1 MNAAIDFEEVALR
14 LLAWYR
20 ENRRDLPWRCE
31 SDPYRIWLSEV
42 MLQQTKVKTM
52 LPFYER
58 FVREYPT
65 IEDLARTDLD
75 AVLSFWSG
83 LGYYSRA
90 RNLHRAAR
98 LICDHHQGRFPDNLD
113 QALALPGVGGYTA
126 RAVLSLAYGQ
136 PHPVVDGNVRRV
148 LARFL
153 NLKAKRSILDR
164 SLWELLQDQVER
176 IPLIRDTISEFN
188 QGLME
193 LGALVCTPR
202 SPACGSCPLSY
213 GCRAFIEGNPEAVP
227 AMPGTKNSRRFH
239 FLCAVIRQE
248 GRYLM
253 VRNSRDPFLKG
264 FWEFPRVNGSP
275 GESNLS
281 SRFKMIGLDVEI
293 ERVAAPVQHQI
304 TFRSFR
310 FYPCLGRLRTP
321 PPMHDE
327 IGWFDPIQ
335 DSIPVSSYIGKIRD
349 RIENG

>member
-1 MNAAIDFEEVALR
+1 MSGAVDFEKFAKR
-14 LLAWYR
+14 LLAWYQK
-20 ENRRDLPWRCE
+20 NRRDLPWRSD

-42 MLQQTKVKTM
+42 MLQQTQVKTM

-58 FVREYPT
+58 FLNEYAT
-65 IEDLARTDLD
+65 IEDLAQADLD
-75 AVLSFWSG
+75 AVLSSWSG

-98 LICDHHQGRFPDNLD
+98 LICKHHQGRFPDNLD
-113 QALALPGVGGYTA
+113 QALALPGVGAYTA

-153 NLKAKRSILDR
+153 NLNTNRSRLDR
-164 SLWELLQDQVER
+164 YLWDVLQDQVER
-176 IPLIRDTISEFN
+176 TSFVRDEISEFN

-202 SPACGSCPLSY
+202 NPHCDSCPLSY
-213 GCRAFIEGNPEAVP
+213 GCQAFTRGNPEALP
-227 AMPGTKNSRRFH
+227 SAPETKNSRRLH
-239 FLCAVIRQE
+239 FLCAVIRQD

-253 VRNSRDPFLKG
+253 VRNSSDSFLIG
-264 FWEFPRVNGSP
+264 FWEFPRVTGSP
-275 GESNLS
+275 GESDVS
-281 SRFKMIGLDVEI
+281 DRFKMIGLDLEI

-310 FYPCLGRLRTP
+310 FYPCLGRLRKP
-321 PPMHDE
+321 PLVQDE
-327 IGWFDPIQ
+327 VGWFDPAQ
-335 DSIPVSSYIGKIRD
+335 DSIPISSYIRKIQERVK
-349 RIENG
+349 NG